1 MEPSERWGHGV
12 WFFKTEEQKA
22 NQEKILQEIFVD
34 LGGEEGFKTKED
46 PSDKKDDDR
55 PMFVTYISQVN
66 EQYTNETSTELHMKQ
81 FATYTGSMDHHGS
94 NRRSKKTRVPIV
106 ARSQQTRRIRLYQ
119 GYRNHEGQDIHRQW
133 RQRGTR
139 ARYSSESRVGYIC
152 EKSGKIR
159 YGIPARNT
167 EVEGEGKGRRR
178 FQGHFHSYIRN
189 TYRNVLK
196 VLTYELPD
204 HLGNDKP
211 RQQEASDKPGG
222 ESYGARDEEDV
233 LRGSSGHEPSNG
245 IKTHRMYVIRQGEGQ
260 IRKMFN
266 LPGSDLSLYNSV
278 KSPIIKKRFI
288 NLTRKPS
295 LQPEV
300 RDIREPKSDT
310 QKNIKVI
317 DLRITKDE
325 SLKAE
330 LTITLLKYY

>member
-1 MEPSERWGHGV
+1 M
-12 WFFKTEEQKA
+12 
-22 NQEKILQEIFVD
+22 
-34 LGGEEGFKTKED
+34 
-46 PSDKKDDDR
+46 
-55 PMFVTYISQVN
+55 
-66 EQYTNETSTELHMKQ
+66 
-81 FATYTGSMDHHGS
+81 
-94 NRRSKKTRVPIV
+94 

-167 EVEGEGKGRRR
+167 EVEGEGKGRRPL
-178 FQGHFHSYIRN
+178 QGLFHNYIRN

-196 VLTYELPD
+196 VLTNELPD

-222 ESYGARDEEDV
+222 ERKGARDEEEV
-233 LRGSSGHEPSNG
+233 LRGSSGHTPRNG
-245 IKTHRMYVIRQGEGQ
+245 VKTHRRYVIRQGEGQ

-278 KSPIIKKRFI
+278 KSPIIKKRYI
-288 NLTRKPS
+288 NLIRKPS
-295 LQPEV
+295 LQPNI
-300 RDIREPKSDT
+300 RDIRDPKPET
-310 QKNIKVI
+310 QKILKLI
-317 DLRITKDE
+317 DLRKTRAE

-330 LTITLLKYY
+330 LTIALLKKITKWII